1 MRWVVRG
8 PNIILKQRQ
17 PSGFSPLYCHHK
29 WILHTHF
36 LWSICI
42 TVLMELHEFIIR
54 CCGLVRHRMTL
65 GYLGAHLIC
74 QYYAMF
80 LALTCLLI
88 LPVDLQSLL
97 YMGWCAQCCLRV
109 FVVTVI
115 VDDADTNQKDFS
127 FIFSTCAVFV
137 HPQIRHCSALLK
149 WGAIAKVVEEVFWF
163 SHSMTSSRTGLSLAR
178 RRESN

>member
-8 PNIILKQRQ
+8 PNIILKQRR
-17 PSGFSPLYCHHK
+17 PSGFSPLYGHHK

-42 TVLMELHEFIIR
+42 TVLTELHEFIIR
-54 CCGLVRHRMTL
+54 CRGLVRHRMTL

-80 LALTCLLI
+80 LALTCLLF

-97 YMGWCAQCCLRV
+97 YMSWCAQCCLRV
-109 FVVTVI
+109 FVVT
-115 VDDADTNQKDFS
+115 NQSKGFFIHIFHLRS
-127 FIFSTCAVFV
+127 FCLSTDQTLQC
-137 HPQIRHCSALLK
+137 PS
-149 WGAIAKVVEEVFWF
+149 KVRSHRQSSWRGILVQPLNDIIQDWSLISKEE
-163 SHSMTSSRTGLSLAR
+163 GEQLAR
-178 RRESN
+178 AINL